1 MRLYNQLS
9 DEEKEKIKIY
19 LLLRGISNMRL
30 QILIIVSI
38 MFYIPGMIMLFANN
52 MSLFMLGGLLV
63 GMAIITLLFVL
74 QLKEKDDKYL
84 HLSLGI
90 DALMENV
97 FEIKKSDINDLKK
110 VWKVMK

>member
-1 MRLYNQLS
+1 MRSYNQLL
-9 DEEKEKIKIY
+9 DDEKEKIKLY

-30 QILIIVSI
+30 QILIVVSM
-38 MFYIPGMIMLFANN
+38 MFYVPGMILLFANN
-52 MSLFMLGGLLV
+52 MSLFLLGGLLV
-63 GMAIITLLFVL
+63 GMAIITILFVV

-84 HLSLGI
+84 QLSLGI
-90 DALMENV
+90 NVLMEDV